1 MITIIDGRRLH
12 YDGLNKHIDYIN
24 IHDIDGYSVD
34 TIMISDVVLLKIN
47 DNRYKI
53 LKSRRGMLI
62 VGDQIDH
69 NEAMELINRNMLM
82 CRDIDSVRQARVNRE
97 NAFRDG
103 INTEVETDNED
114 DTGAEIDNEEE
125 EE

>member
-1 MITIIDGRRLH
+1 
-12 YDGLNKHIDYIN
+12 
-24 IHDIDGYSVD
+24 V
-34 TIMISDVVLLKIN
+34 
-47 DNRYKI
+47 
-53 LKSRRGMLI
+53 
-62 VGDQIDH
+62 
-69 NEAMELINRNMLM
+69 
-82 CRDIDSVRQARVNRE
+82 CDIDSVRQARVNRE